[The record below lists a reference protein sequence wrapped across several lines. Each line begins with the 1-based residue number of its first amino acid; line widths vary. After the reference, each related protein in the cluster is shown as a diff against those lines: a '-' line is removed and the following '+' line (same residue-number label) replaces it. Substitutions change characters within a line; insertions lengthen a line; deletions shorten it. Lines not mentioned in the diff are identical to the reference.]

1 MNFPDQTNSR
11 STDGLD
17 KYRAGIAEWEAVRTR
32 GIAPFLL
39 VRGVLRQ
46 GVPIGLGLTA
56 IAAIFQFWLKLNDRL
71 ITSWEGPLVFFG
83 FGILMGVR
91 RAMIEW
97 NLREKEYQEWNMHE
111 GGGNVL
117 GLRD

>member
-1 MNFPDQTNSR
+1 VNVADQTNSR

-17 KYRAGIAEWEAVRTR
+17 KYRAGIAEWEAVRAK
-32 GIAPFLL
+32 GMLLFLL
-39 VRGVLRQ
+39 VRGALRQ
-46 GVPIGLGLTA
+46 GVPIGIGLTA
-56 IAAIFQFWLKLNDRL
+56 IAAIFQFGLKLNDRL

-83 FGILMGVR
+83 FGIFMGVR

-97 NLREKEYQEWNMHE
+97 NLRENEYREWKTYE